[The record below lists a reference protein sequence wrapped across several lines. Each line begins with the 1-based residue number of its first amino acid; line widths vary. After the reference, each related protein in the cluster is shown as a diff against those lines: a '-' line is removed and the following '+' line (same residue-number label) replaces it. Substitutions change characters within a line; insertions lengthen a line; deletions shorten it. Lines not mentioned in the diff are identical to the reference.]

1 MSNLYYIC
9 IVWKVSMTSFRDD
22 TSYKTITSREW
33 DLRQISNFFRSKV
46 ENDFLAPK
54 ILEGSGNIL
63 DDHPENTGND
73 NRSSPDS
80 PDSGGSAG
88 SFLIPGSLIAGGFIE
103 TPVYTFTLPDLTCYQ
118 GNHNNYFF
126 RRRIGIVVFIDYKC
140 SFHIQH
146 NNRAK

>member
-1 MSNLYYIC
+1 MNPHIYLI
-9 IVWKVSMTSFRDD
+9 
-22 TSYKTITSREW
+22 ITYR
-33 DLRQISNFFRSKV
+33 LRQISNFFRSKV

-54 ILEGSGNIL
+54 ILEGSGNLL

-88 SFLIPGSLIAGGFIE
+88 SCLIPGSLIAGGFIE

-118 GNHNNYFF
+118 GNLCNYFVTSTVIGLMNIPNF
-126 RRRIGIVVFIDYKC
+126 RC
-140 SFHIQH
+140 HIQQ
-146 NNRAK
+146 